1 MTFDVRFGSKMR
13 RTHIEHMSA
22 GLPSIADIPR
32 RGWHGRKVP
41 RRIWWEAIRG
51 FLKPAA
57 PPAVITASQIG
68 ALAGF
73 TALASGLN
81 W

>member
-1 MTFDVRFGSKMR
+1 MVSFILVVLLLLDLVF
-13 RTHIEHMSA
+13 
-22 GLPSIADIPR
+22 
-32 RGWHGRKVP
+32 VP
-41 RRIWWEAIRG
+41 GRIWWEAIRG
-51 FLKPAA
+51 FFTPAA
-57 PPAVITASQIG
+57 PPAAITASQIG